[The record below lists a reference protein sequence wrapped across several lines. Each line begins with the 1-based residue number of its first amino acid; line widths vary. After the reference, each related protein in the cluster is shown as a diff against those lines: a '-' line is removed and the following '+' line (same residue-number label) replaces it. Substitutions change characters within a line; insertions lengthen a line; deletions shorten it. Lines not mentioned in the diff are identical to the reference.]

1 MPIIYSMTNKYLYS
15 VNGLAIVKMA
25 ELFVRIKIGERV
37 PTITELSRMFS
48 LPRGTA
54 QNALLSLQKLEA
66 IKLNIRGHLG
76 SYLIKKNLKLSLEI
90 CGFKSITGAVSLPYS
105 KSNYNIAYN
114 IYSLLEKEN
123 DITTNLVYVKN
134 ADIIMP
140 LLKKER
146 FDFALITKSLFDNIK
161 KDNDNIDILIS
172 FKAKEQNKYV
182 IAFNDKNKKEISDGM
197 KIGFD
202 YSSLQ
207 HCFIA
212 QNIKKD
218 KKIVYVSANYP
229 TILEYLEKGI
239 VDAAILNAAD
249 AIGNYYEIE
258 SSFND
263 EIVLVSK
270 TSNDVISYVL
280 KEIINY

>member
-1 MPIIYSMTNKYLYS
+1 MTNKYLYS

-25 ELFVRIKIGERV
+25 ELFVRIKIGEKV
-37 PTITELSRMFS
+37 PTITELSQMFS

-66 IKLNIRGHLG
+66 IKLKIRGHLG
-76 SYLIKKNLKLSLEI
+76 SYLIKKNLKLLLEI

-182 IAFNDKNKKEISDGM
+182 IAFNGKNKKEISDGM

>member
-1 MPIIYSMTNKYLYS
+1 MTNKYLYS